1 MAAGFTLI
9 EILVVMVIIGVLASL
24 VVVNLTGRRVSDELE
39 TESDR
44 LAQLFKLASEE
55 AELQGQQIGWRYG
68 KNGYEFLIANG
79 PQWTPIQS
87 GEFRPRTLPGPLE
100 QRLTVE
106 GHVVK
111 PVALDG
117 QNSSASSNTDSKSS
131 SDSHS
136 SSSSGADSGSS
147 SSSGADKD
155 GVSTAQ
161 IAAAASSVLSNGSS
175 SGTGSSGSGGYGE
188 SSNSDDDSQSKIK
201 GVEPQ
206 VLFLSSGEVTPFSLD
221 LLAPSEPFRQR
232 LEINLLGQIK
242 RSRVAEKDA

>member
-1 MAAGFTLI
+1 MAGFTLI

-24 VVVNLTGRRVSDELE
+24 VVVNLTGRRVSDELQ

-68 KNGYEFLIANG
+68 KNGYQFLMANG
-79 PQWTPIQS
+79 PQWTPIES

-111 PVALDG
+111 PVSLDA
-117 QNSSASSNTDSKSS
+117 QNSGTTSGTDGG
-131 SDSHS
+131 
-136 SSSSGADSGSS
+136 SSSGNSQTDSS

-161 IAAAASSVLSNGSS
+161 IAAAASSVLSNGGS
-175 SGTGSSGSGGYGE
+175 SGSGSSGSGGYGE